1 MMNVTTTRGISL
13 EVDMLI
19 CVLDAASLRQ
29 ILIFEFGV
37 IWLPLEAKG
46 MGKRFAVCLAQEWC
60 RLNVCGTSVCVRQS
74 HDSWR
79 WAFNTYRLESWC
91 FCAIRMLIESDF
103 TGADFFVAT

>member
-1 MMNVTTTRGISL
+1 MMNVTTTRRIRL

-46 MGKRFAVCLAQEWC
+46 MG
-60 RLNVCGTSVCVRQS
+60 
-74 HDSWR
+74 
-79 WAFNTYRLESWC
+79 
-91 FCAIRMLIESDF
+91 
-103 TGADFFVAT
+103 